1 MVKILLTCLHS
12 KERGAHSYW
21 GRGGQFPARPEG
33 LINLLHYEDAARAA
47 LVCLE
52 TGEAV
57 RGKTY
62 LVSDGCP
69 LSRSD
74 FLRDTPISHCCRC
87 AFEKFPVVT
96 GLPTCRQEIMAACA
110 VTNVEFTGGPGE
122 DGKRYNT
129 EKIRQELGWNPQHS
143 SFTQF
148 MQASLLN
155 K

>member
-1 MVKILLTCLHS
+1 MPS

-21 GRGGQFPARPEG
+21 GRGGQFPARPAG

-52 TGEAV
+52 TGETV

-74 FLRDTPISHCCRC
+74 RRTPVSHCCRC
-87 AFEKFPVVT
+87 TFEKFSIVT
-96 GLPTCRQEIMAACA
+96 GLWTMPMCRQEIMAACA
-110 VTNVEFTGGPGE
+110 VTDVEFTGGPGE

-143 SFTQF
+143 SFKQF
-148 MQASLLN
+148 MQVSLLN